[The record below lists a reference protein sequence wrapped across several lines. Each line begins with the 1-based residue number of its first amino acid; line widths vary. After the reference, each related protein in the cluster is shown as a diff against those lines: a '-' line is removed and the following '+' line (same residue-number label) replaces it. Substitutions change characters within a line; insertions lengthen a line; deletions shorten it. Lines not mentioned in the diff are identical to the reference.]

1 MVCIFLTIKDLSDQI
16 KSIRGMP
23 TLLPDELAKWQFV
36 ESKIKQIM
44 NAYAFREIRT
54 PLIERTELF
63 QRTIGE
69 NTDVVTKEMYSFTD
83 RKDQSLTLRPEAT
96 AGVIRAGIEHSL
108 FYNQTQKLW
117 SMGPMYRYERP
128 QKGRYRQFH
137 QINMEAFGYEGSAID
152 LEIILMTS
160 RIWKTLNI
168 EALQLEI
175 NSLGTPASRQ
185 AFRQVLVEYF
195 TDHKDNLDDDSVARL
210 ETNPMRIMDSKN
222 PDMKDL
228 IAAAPKI
235 TDYLDSES
243 KEHFS
248 SLLAA
253 LELHDIE
260 YELNPTLVRGLDYYT
275 KTVFEWTTDQLGS
288 QATVCGGGRYDGLV
302 EQLGG
307 KNVCGIG
314 CAIGMERL
322 TELVEVSVE
331 KAENI
336 EPKIYIVA
344 VGEGVEMHASL
355 LAEKIRDE
363 NKNCVIEMNMD
374 GGGFKQQFRKAD
386 KSGAELAII
395 LGEEEINE
403 GTVSLKPLK
412 TDQEQ
417 KTIKQEELIEQL
429 NEFFD

>member
-1 MVCIFLTIKDLSDQI
+1 MSDQI

-23 TLLPDELAKWQFV
+23 TLLPEELAKWQFV
-36 ESKIKQIM
+36 ESTIKQIM

-96 AGVIRAGIEHSL
+96 AGVVRAGIEHSL

-137 QINMEAFGYEGSAID
+137 QINMEAFGYQGSAID

-160 RIWKTLNI
+160 RIWKMLNI
-168 EALQLEI
+168 EALKLEI

-195 TDHKDNLDDDSVARL
+195 TDHKGNLDDDSVARL

-228 IAAAPKI
+228 ILAAPKI

-253 LELHDIE
+253 LELHGIE

-275 KTVFEWTTDQLGS
+275 KTVFEWTTDRLGS

-344 VGEGVEMHASL
+344 VGEDAEMHASL

-363 NKNCVIEMNMD
+363 HKNWVIEMNMD

>member
-1 MVCIFLTIKDLSDQI
+1 MSDQI

-168 EALQLEI
+168 EALELEI

-253 LELHDIE
+253 LELHGIE

>member
-23 TLLPDELAKWQFV
+23 TLLPEELAKWQFV
-36 ESKIKQIM
+36 ESTIKQIM

-96 AGVIRAGIEHSL
+96 AGVVRAGIEHSL

-137 QINMEAFGYEGSAID
+137 QINMEAFGYQGSAID

-175 NSLGTPASRQ
+175 NSLGTPASRH

-195 TDHKDNLDDDSVARL
+195 TDHKGNLDDDSVARL

-253 LELHDIE
+253 LELHGIE
-260 YELNPTLVRGLDYYT
+260 YELNPTDR
-275 KTVFEWTTDQLGS
+275 LGS

-344 VGEGVEMHASL
+344 VGEDAEMHASL